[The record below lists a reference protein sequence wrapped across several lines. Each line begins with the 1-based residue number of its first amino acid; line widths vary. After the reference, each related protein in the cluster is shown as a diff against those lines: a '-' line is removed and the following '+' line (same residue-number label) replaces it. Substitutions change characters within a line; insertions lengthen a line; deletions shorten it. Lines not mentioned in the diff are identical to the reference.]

1 MSRLL
6 GEGRPKPP
14 SLLDTM
20 SNSSME
26 YSIMATTGITAS
38 ALYTKKKG
46 VSPVDQLGDVRLAN
60 STHKN
65 SSIHLAPCFFKQS

>member
-26 YSIMATTGITAS
+26 YSIMAHHRDNGLNPVHQEEGCLPRGSTG
-38 ALYTKKKG
+38 
-46 VSPVDQLGDVRLAN
+46 
-60 STHKN
+60 
-65 SSIHLAPCFFKQS
+65 